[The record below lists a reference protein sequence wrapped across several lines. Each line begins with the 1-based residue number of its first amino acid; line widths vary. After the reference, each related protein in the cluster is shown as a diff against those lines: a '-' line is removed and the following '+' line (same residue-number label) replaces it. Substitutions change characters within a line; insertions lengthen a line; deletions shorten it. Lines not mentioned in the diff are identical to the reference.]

1 MTEKLKYIDPLT
13 LLKLGNLHL
22 RARYVVEGLISGLHR
37 SPFKG
42 SSLEFAQHREYAP
55 FDDPRYI
62 DWKIFGRTDRF
73 FIKQYEEETN
83 LRAYILLDSS
93 GSMSFKSGKNIDK
106 LTYSINL
113 EASLTYLLLRQDDSV
128 GLAVFDKKIN
138 CFIPPRA
145 NFEQFSNIANILEN
159 LKPGLD
165 TEIYKSINQF
175 SRYLKK
181 RALII
186 FISDL
191 FDDPEKVMFSIKQ
204 LRFKHHDVI
213 VFHILDPVEL
223 NLNYEGPVIF
233 ESIENRQDTVNTEV
247 QEIKE
252 YYSSLIRSFVQEYKI
267 GFRNSG
273 IDYSLITT
281 DTPIELGLGSF
292 LAFRKE

>member
-1 MTEKLKYIDPLT
+1 VAEKLKYIDPLT

-42 SSLEFAQHREYAP
+42 SSLEFSQHREYAP
-55 FDDPRYI
+55 FDDLRYL

-93 GSMSFKSGKNIDK
+93 SSMSFKSEKNIDK
-106 LTYSINL
+106 LTYSVNL
-113 EASLTYLLLRQDDSV
+113 AASLTYLLLCQDDSV

-138 CFIPPRA
+138 SFIPPRA
-145 NFEQFSNIANILEN
+145 NFEQFSTIANILEN

-165 TEIYKSINQF
+165 TEIHQSINEF

-181 RALII
+181 RGLII

-191 FDDPEKVMFSIKQ
+191 FDSPEKVMFSIKQ

-213 VFHILDPVEL
+213 VFHVLDPCEL
-223 NLNYEGPVIF
+223 NLIYNGPVIF
-233 ESIENRQDTVNTEV
+233 ESIENKQDSVYTEV
-247 QEIKE
+247 QDIKE
-252 YYSSLIRSFVQEYKI
+252 HYSSLIKSFIQEYKI
-267 GFRNSG
+267 GFQNSG

-281 DTPIELGLGSF
+281 DTPIELGLGTF
-292 LAFRKE
+292 LASRKK